1 MPAETR
7 SGSPRSLPTPAGR
20 APSRVPKVKG
30 NWTPASSSSQSA
42 LEAAVAA
49 VARAES
55 LGPPGS
61 HSPCRLRVHGASR
74 AGQAGAA
81 RVSGTRSPGRSAGG
95 QRRSAR
101 PYLTSAR
108 GEATEGPR
116 GPGRRCPH
124 FGAAPPSPR
133 PHRPPARLQAP
144 PLPSAPAPA
153 PRERDGRGPLARWRG
168 CSDPCWRPRLGGLR
182 GEGRPR
188 TGWLGEEPGSQRRV
202 TPRG

>member
-74 AGQAGAA
+74 AGRAGAA

-116 GPGRRCPH
+116 APGRRCPH
-124 FGAAPPSPR
+124 FCAAPPSPR
-133 PHRPPARLQAP
+133 PHRPPASR
-144 PLPSAPAPA
+144 
-153 PRERDGRGPLARWRG
+153 PRPFRRRRRRESGTGGALWRG
-168 CSDPCWRPRLGGLR
+168 GG
-182 GEGRPR
+182 GAATPAGGRVSEDCAGR
-188 TGWLGEEPGSQRRV
+188 AAPGPAGLERS
-202 TPRG
+202 PEASAA